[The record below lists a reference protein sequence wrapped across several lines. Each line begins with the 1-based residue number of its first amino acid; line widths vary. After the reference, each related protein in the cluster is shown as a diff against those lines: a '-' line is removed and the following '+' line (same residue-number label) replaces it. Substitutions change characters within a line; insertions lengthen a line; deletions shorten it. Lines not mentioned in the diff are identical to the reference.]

1 MHYVAICLDK
11 SNSQDLRLTHRAA
24 HLDYLRANSK
34 TIKSCVPFLS
44 DDDNAMVGSML
55 IIEAE
60 DRAGVDAVLA
70 QDPYRKA
77 DLFGSVEVR
86 GWRWVIGCP
95 IN

>member
-11 SNSQDLRLTHRAA
+11 PDSHELRLANRIA

-34 TIKSCVPFLS
+34 TIKSCGPFLS
-44 DDDNAMVGSML
+44 DDGDAMVGSML

-60 DRAGVDAVLA
+60 NRDGVDTVLA

-77 DLFGSVEVR
+77 GLFDSIEVR
-86 GWRWVIGCP
+86 GWRCVIGCP

>member
-11 SNSQDLRLTHRAA
+11 PDSHELRLANRIA
-24 HLDYLRANSK
+24 HLDYLRANSQ
-34 TIKSCVPFLS
+34 TIKSCGPFLS
-44 DDDNAMVGSML
+44 DDDAMVGSML

-60 DRAGVDAVLA
+60 NRADVDTVLA
-70 QDPYRKA
+70 QDPYRKVG
-77 DLFGSVEVR
+77 LFDSVEVR

>member
-11 SNSQDLRLTHRAA
+11 PNSQDLRLTHRAA
-24 HLDYLRANSK
+24 HLDYLRANST
-34 TIKSCVPFLS
+34 TIKSCGPFLS
-44 DDDNAMVGSML
+44 DSGDAMVGSML

-70 QDPYRKA
+70 RDPYRKA
-77 DLFGSVEVR
+77 DLFDSVEVR

-95 IN
+95 IK

>member
-11 SNSQDLRLTHRAA
+11 PNKNEVRLTNRTA
-24 HLDYLRANSK
+24 HLDYLRTNSK
-34 TIKSCVPFLS
+34 TIKSCGPFLS
-44 DDDNAMVGSML
+44 DDGTTMVGSML

-60 DRAGVDAVLA
+60 DRAGVETVLA

-77 DLFGSVEVR
+77 GLFDSIEVR

>member
-1 MHYVAICLDK
+1 MHFVAICLDK
-11 SNSQDLRLTHRAA
+11 PNSHELRLAHRAA
-24 HLDYLRANSK
+24 HLDYLRAHSQ
-34 TIKSCVPFLS
+34 TIKSCGPFLA
-44 DDDNAMVGSML
+44 DDGAAMVGSML

-70 QDPYRKA
+70 QDPYRRA
-77 DLFGSVEVR
+77 GLFGSVEVR